1 MVLTWFIDWSTD
13 NRNVVTDRLGPRAAR
28 RGFRTQ
34 NKLDISGWKF
44 ANRINNAEY
53 FLLRPRS
60 LFIIYG
66 NRPGSSVE
74 GRLSYFLKK
83 KRNVPRR
90 VFVMQIY
97 AIRFIV
103 SFLKRSRFL
112 DGILLNR
119 SRTKTR
125 LLDNAG
131 RMPLVTEDVNA
142 SNGLRHEF
150 CIRFITTFHGIFF
163 SQATSSSTEILN
175 NRAKLNKVDWHW
187 GFCTAVFQH
196 LFTVV
201 YQNERDLPCCSIAY
215 F

>member
-1 MVLTWFIDWSTD
+1 
-13 NRNVVTDRLGPRAAR
+13 
-28 RGFRTQ
+28 
-34 NKLDISGWKF
+34 
-44 ANRINNAEY
+44 
-53 FLLRPRS
+53 
-60 LFIIYG
+60 
-66 NRPGSSVE
+66 
-74 GRLSYFLKK
+74 
-83 KRNVPRR
+83 
-90 VFVMQIY
+90 MQIY

-175 NRAKLNKVDWHW
+175 NRAKLEKLTDTESSVLH
-187 GFCTAVFQH
+187 FFQH

-201 YQNERDLPCCSIAY
+201 YHNERDLPCCSIAY